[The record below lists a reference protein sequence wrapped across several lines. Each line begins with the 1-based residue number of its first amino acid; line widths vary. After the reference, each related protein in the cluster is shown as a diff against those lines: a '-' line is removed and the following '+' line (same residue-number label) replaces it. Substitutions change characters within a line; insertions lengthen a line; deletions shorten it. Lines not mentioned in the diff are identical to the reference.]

1 MINPFEDFL
10 TSEIRLIKP
19 NGNVLGPFKASVQ
32 SREILIF
39 EVQHPVTAGDKIL
52 RELPNGVKETYAVEN
67 AEYQDGA
74 PPHIPPSYKLH
85 VHKED
90 DQTRNRTLS
99 STNIF
104 NVEGDFS
111 RVNFQSLD
119 TSVNIQDRS
128 KTVFDAARQKLQ
140 EGIQDQVLLK
150 DLLARLQEMEDARNQ
165 PNWAAAYSK
174 FIEGVANH
182 MTIIAPLLPLL
193 AETVSKVF

>member
-39 EVQHPVTAGDKIL
+39 EVQHPVTAGD
-52 RELPNGVKETYAVEN
+52 